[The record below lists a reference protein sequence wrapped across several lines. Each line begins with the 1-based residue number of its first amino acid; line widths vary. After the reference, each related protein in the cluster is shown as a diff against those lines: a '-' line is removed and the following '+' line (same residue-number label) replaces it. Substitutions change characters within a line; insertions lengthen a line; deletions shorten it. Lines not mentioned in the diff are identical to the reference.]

1 MPKTFS
7 PHPKGR
13 HTIWRK
19 YAVTY
24 LMVLAIPLFA
34 FSAFFN
40 EYISSQTQKNVEEA
54 VTGILTKVQTDFD
67 QKVNQMFAISAQLS
81 KVRDF
86 KPGALAQYSFETRMA
101 IRQALGAYA
110 ATNMFFQDII
120 YYHSQ
125 LPDVVFTSM
134 GTYSTSFYRV
144 FYDLALDQWLTLD
157 QMNAG
162 QLTQRWFR
170 YGENASGRIGME
182 DALFYCQ
189 PLEGAQGGWLLFEI
203 REASI
208 RNLFAAVTQG
218 SEVYILLEG
227 VPLYPFQPG
236 ALPENIRPGETP
248 QRLADGRYQ
257 FALASPST
265 GLTYVYISS
274 ASDIGVVAQTAL
286 NAFMLLTAAVGL
298 CCFIVVVLAAGRH
311 AKPIDQLVSLSAE
324 IAPDDVRGV
333 ASIQSAMHQLQSR
346 SQELDT
352 MLQDAM
358 RGRALIRLIRG
369 RYRSGQEAEDNLR
382 CLDMTFRQPYRVIM
396 LLQWD
401 VDWEERDLPR
411 RVTAYLS
418 RQHDVYGFA
427 YAERSVYVLMTGMD
441 SSDRQPLAAE
451 LAEMASLPEFS
462 AGHLHFS
469 LGGSFTAF
477 TDAQKSYMQALSS
490 SRRDP
495 GAPVTLF
502 QESDEDELF
511 YPREELQALESA
523 LANQDRHRTA
533 FLYDVLLTL
542 IQKHNHIYFYTV
554 SLLSEMIHL
563 YLRSLS
569 LRNTDRAEGP
579 DSYAARLKGEYM
591 NDVDD
596 MLACLRRLHTR
607 ALQLMTESDLS
618 SVATEM
624 TGIANYISA
633 CEEWDTLTVGA
644 VADRFGINISSLSHK
659 FKEQMDCN
667 ISDYILT
674 CKINHACT
682 LLRSTEETVADIAQR
697 IGYSQYTSFVRT
709 FKRLKGMTPTAY
721 RDAWRQGNNPEA

>member
-1 MPKTFS
+1 MPKKLS
-7 PHPKGR
+7 PRQKGR
-13 HTIWRK
+13 HSIWIK

-24 LMVLAIPLFA
+24 LMVLAIPLLVFN
-34 FSAFFN
+34 AFFN
-40 EYISSQTQKNVEEA
+40 VYISSQTQKDVEEA
-54 VTGILTKVQTDFD
+54 MTGILTKVQTDFD

-86 KPGALAQYSFETRMA
+86 KPGSLSQYSFEARQA
-101 IRQALGAYA
+101 IRQALAAYA
-110 ATNMFFQDII
+110 ATNMFFQDIV
-120 YYHSQ
+120 YYHCQ
-125 LPDVVFTSM
+125 LPDVVFTSC
-134 GTYSTSFYRV
+134 GTYSASFYRV
-144 FYDLALDQWLTLD
+144 FYDPDLDQWLTLD
-157 QMNAG
+157 QMEPG
-162 QLTQRWFR
+162 RLTQRWFR
-170 YGENASGRIGME
+170 YGENASGRIGMG

-189 PLEGAQGGWLLFEI
+189 PLEDGQGCLLYEI

-208 RNLFAAVTQG
+208 SGLFDAVTQG
-218 SEVYILLEG
+218 GEVYILREG
-227 VPLYPFQPG
+227 APLYPFQPG

-248 QRLADGRYQ
+248 RRLADGRYQ

-265 GLTYVYISS
+265 GLTYVYISG

-286 NAFMLLTAAVGL
+286 NAFMLLTVAVGL
-298 CCFIVVVLAAGRH
+298 CCFIMVVLAAGRH

-324 IAPDDVRGV
+324 IAPDNVHGV
-333 ASIQSAMHQLQSR
+333 ASIQNAMHQLQSR
-346 SQELDT
+346 SQELDA

-358 RGRALIRLIRG
+358 RGHALIRLIRG
-369 RYRSGQEAEDNLR
+369 KYRSGQEAEDNLR
-382 CLDMTFRQPYRVIM
+382 RLDMTFRQPYRVIM
-396 LLQWD
+396 LLRWD
-401 VDWEERDLPR
+401 VDWEERELPR
-411 RVTAYLS
+411 RITAYLS

-427 YAERSVYVLMTGMD
+427 YAERSVYVLMAGMD
-441 SSDRQPLAAE
+441 SPDRQPLAAQ
-451 LAEMASLPEFS
+451 LAEMTGQPEFS

-469 LGGSFTAF
+469 LGGSFTTF
-477 TDAQKSYMQALSS
+477 TDAQESYMQALSS
-490 SRRDP
+490 SRRNP

-502 QESDEDELF
+502 QESDENELF
-511 YPREELQALESA
+511 YPREELQALEAA
-523 LANQDRHRTA
+523 LANQDRNRTA

-554 SLLSEMIHL
+554 SLLSEMINL
-563 YLRSLS
+563 YLQSLS
-569 LRNTDRAEGP
+569 LRNTGRADGP
-579 DSYAARLKGEYM
+579 DSYAASLKGEYM

-596 MLACLRRLHTR
+596 MLVCLRRLHTR

-618 SVATEM
+618 SSATEM

-644 VADRFGINISSLSHK
+644 VADRFGIHVSSLSHK
-659 FKEQMDCN
+659 FKEQMGCN

-674 CKINHACT
+674 CKMNHACT